1 MAKTAKGSAPLDGE
15 QELGRQ
21 AAKSRRTQASII
33 NAVID
38 LINEGGYMAAS
49 STRIARRAGI
59 SWGAVQHHFGGKEA
73 ILEAVLSRSHE
84 TFVQRLA
91 DPRFTRGTLQL
102 RVARFVDAAWQHY
115 QGSEYMATLEI
126 LLATRSRRG
135 GQQPEIRLNHSSH
148 LELWRRIFHDVA
160 LSDAR
165 MQEAIYTVHCM
176 MTGILIETVLEPES
190 FDEKRYLRRLQRILV
205 GMLDE

>member
-1 MAKTAKGSAPLDGE
+1 VAKTAKDAAPQDGE
-15 QELGRQ
+15 PGLGRQ

-33 NAVID
+33 NAVIE
-38 LINEGGYMAAS
+38 LINEGGYLAAS
-49 STRIARRAGI
+49 STQIARRAGV
-59 SWGAVQHHFGGKEA
+59 SWGAVQHHFGGKEE

-84 TFVQRLA
+84 TFVERFA
-91 DPRFTRGTLQL
+91 DARYARGTLDQ
-102 RVARFVDAAWQHY
+102 RVARFVEGAWQHY

-135 GQQPEIRLNHSSH
+135 AQQLEIRLNHASH

-165 MQEAIYTVHCM
+165 MQEAIYTVHCL

-205 GMLDE
+205 GMLGE